1 MPKSIHFA
9 FRSHKIVVSS
19 DLEPQWKIHANN
31 HGFGYAGRKTLIL
44 VYLEPQR
51 KKQPIATMFG

>member
-19 DLEPQWKIHANN
+19 DLEPQWK
-31 HGFGYAGRKTLIL
+31 
-44 VYLEPQR
+44 
-51 KKQPIATMFG
+51 KQPF

>member
-19 DLEPQWKIHANN
+19 DLE
-31 HGFGYAGRKTLIL
+31 L
-44 VYLEPQR
+44 VY
-51 KKQPIATMFG
+51 